1 LKEEKGGEGWKGGNS
16 IEKPLKDTLYETLER
31 STKLQHEHDGDV
43 LSEPDLVSGQGPLT
57 T

>member
-1 LKEEKGGEGWKGGNS
+1 MGRGNS